1 VVTVTAGYH
10 RTPSQT
16 RPAPGLTLRGTMMR
30 LGSKLLLVL
39 VLLCLPL
46 GCEPPYRDSS
56 TSSSQHPIV
65 QNSNLNFAEILP
77 EDWQHV
83 ITYRMDANGDGDD
96 EWIVLY
102 RFDLLNEGGKSSSPI
117 AAIVYRTDDSRPP
130 NVISHELRAQDGDYL
145 CECTC
150 TLSIENVLSGLEDDE
165 LVVRDFCSEKIT
177 RVTIFHWDKKEE
189 KYVPRGHFC
198 GHHVTVNWNQ
208 VTVEQPWPGRAQ
220 LIVQEI
226 YHPCDDNTT
235 YRRDFQ
241 GTPEICAKKELVFSQ
256 GEPEDVMRSPYPE
269 KVVLAFYNHFA
280 DEKASTYFTE
290 EGWARV
296 GQCSAN
302 QCGCISARGE
312 IAHVRVIE
320 LTPEYESYSPNKDLG
335 PDQATVVVTVACEHR
350 NGASEAERS
359 MRWHL
364 IREDDR
370 WQLERPE

>member
-1 VVTVTAGYH
+1 
-10 RTPSQT
+10 
-16 RPAPGLTLRGTMMR
+16 
-30 LGSKLLLVL
+30 
-39 VLLCLPL
+39 
-46 GCEPPYRDSS
+46 
-56 TSSSQHPIV
+56 
-65 QNSNLNFAEILP
+65 
-77 EDWQHV
+77 
-83 ITYRMDANGDGDD
+83 
-96 EWIVLY
+96 LY
-102 RFDLLNEGGKSSSPI
+102 RFDLLNEGGKSGSPI
-117 AAIVYRTDDSRPP
+117 AAIVYQTDDNRPP
-130 NVISHELRAQDGDYL
+130 SVISHELRAQDGDYL

-150 TLSIENVLSGLEDDE
+150 KPSIEDVLSGLEGDE

-208 VTVEQPWPGRAQ
+208 IMVEQPRPGRAQ
-220 LIVQEI
+220 LIVQET

-241 GTPEICAKKELVFSQ
+241 GTPEICAKKELFFSQ

-269 KVVLAFYNHFA
+269 KVVLAFYHHFA
-280 DEKASTYFTE
+280 EEEAPTYFTE
-290 EGWARV
+290 EGWAGV

-302 QCGCISARGE
+302 RCGCISARGE

-320 LTPEYESYSPNKDLG
+320 LKPEYESYSPNKDLS
-335 PDQATVVVTVACEHR
+335 PDQATVGITVACEHR

-364 IREDDR
+364 IRKDDR
-370 WQLERPE
+370 WQLGWPE